1 MSALL
6 EVQGIGSGYGDV
18 PVLSDVSLSVGAD
31 EIVSVVGANGAG
43 KTTLLS
49 TISGLLP
56 CTAGTIRFDG
66 EQIERLPAHDV
77 VTRRLVMVPEGGRLF
92 PFMTVLENLELGA
105 FNASAR
111 PNLKASLDDVLAHF
125 PILAERRQQL
135 AGSLSGGERQMCA
148 IARAMMS
155 QPKLLMLDEP
165 SLGLSPQ
172 MVERVFEL
180 ILSLAREEE
189 YRGAAGRA
197 ECRRRARHGEP
208 RLHHR
213 TRARDQIRHR
223 RRAAR
228 GPGRAARLS
237 RALGPHEQAD
247 RHRDRRQ
254 PRQGGGEGVVGR
266 A

>member
-1 MSALL
+1 
-6 EVQGIGSGYGDV
+6 V
-18 PVLSDVSLSVGAD
+18 PVLSDVSLTVGAD

-66 EQIERLPAHDV
+66 EAIERLPAHAV

-111 PNLKASLDDVLAHF
+111 PMLRQALEDVLEHF
-125 PILAERRQQL
+125 PILAERREQL

-165 SLGLSPQ
+165 SLGLSPL

-180 ILSLAREEE
+180 ILSLARQKGIAVLLVEQNV
-189 YRGAAGRA
+189 G
-197 ECRRRARHGEP
+197 
-208 RLHHR
+208 
-213 TRARDQIRHR
+213 D
-223 RRAAR
+223 
-228 GPGRAARLS
+228 
-237 RALGPHEQAD
+237 ALGMASRGYVIEHGRVVKSGSGQSLLAD
-247 RHRDRRQ
+247 ADVQ
-254 PRQGGGEGVVGR
+254 R
-266 A
+266 AYLGL

>member
-1 MSALL
+1 MMLD
-6 EVQGIGSGYGDV
+6 VQGIASGYGDV
-18 PVLSDVSLSVGAD
+18 PVLSDVSLTVGAD

-56 CTAGTIRFDG
+56 CTAGTICFDG
-66 EQIERLPAHDV
+66 EAIEHMPAHAV

-111 PNLKASLDDVLAHF
+111 PMLRQALDDVLEHF

-165 SLGLSPQ
+165 SLGLSPL
-172 MVERVFEL
+172 MVERVFDL
-180 ILSLAREEE
+180 ILSLARQKGIAVLLVEQNV
-189 YRGAAGRA
+189 G
-197 ECRRRARHGEP
+197 
-208 RLHHR
+208 
-213 TRARDQIRHR
+213 D
-223 RRAAR
+223 
-228 GPGRAARLS
+228 
-237 RALGPHEQAD
+237 ALGMASRGYVIEHGRVVKSGTGQSLLAD
-247 RHRDRRQ
+247 ADVQ
-254 PRQGGGEGVVGR
+254 R
-266 A
+266 AFLGC

>member
-18 PVLSDVSLSVGAD
+18 PVLSDVSLAVGAD

-49 TISGLLP
+49 TIAGLLS

-66 EQIERLPAHDV
+66 ERIERLPAHDV
-77 VTRRLVMVPEGGRLF
+77 VTRRLVTVPEGGRLF

-111 PNLKASLDDVLAHF
+111 PALKTSLDDVLALF

-172 MVERVFEL
+172 MVERVFDL
-180 ILSLAREEE
+180 ILSLV
-189 YRGAAGRA
+189 
-197 ECRRRARHGEP
+197 RARGIAVLLVEQNVG
-208 RLHHR
+208 
-213 TRARDQIRHR
+213 D
-223 RRAAR
+223 
-228 GPGRAARLS
+228 
-237 RALGPHEQAD
+237 ALGMANRGYVIERGRVVKSGTGQALLAD
-247 RHRDRRQ
+247 ADVQ
-254 PRQGGGEGVVGR
+254 R
-266 A
+266 AYLGL

>member
-1 MSALL
+1 MSTLL
-6 EVQGIGSGYGDV
+6 DVKGIGSGYGDV
-18 PVLSDVSLSVGAD
+18 PVLHDVSLSVGAN

-56 CTAGTIRFDG
+56 CTSGTVTFDG
-66 EQIERLPAHDV
+66 EEISRLPAHTV

-105 FNASAR
+105 FNTSAR
-111 PNLKASLDDVLAHF
+111 PSLKASLEEVFGLF

-148 IARAMMS
+148 IARAVMS
-155 QPKLLMLDEP
+155 QPRLLMLDEP

-180 ILSLAREEE
+180 IVSLASSKGIAVLLVEQNV
-189 YRGAAGRA
+189 G
-197 ECRRRARHGEP
+197 
-208 RLHHR
+208 
-213 TRARDQIRHR
+213 D
-223 RRAAR
+223 
-228 GPGRAARLS
+228 
-237 RALGPHEQAD
+237 ALGMAHRGYVIERGHVVKAGSGQSLLAD
-247 RHRDRRQ
+247 PDVQ
-254 PRQGGGEGVVGR
+254 R
-266 A
+266 AYLGL

>member
-1 MSALL
+1 MNALL
-6 EVQGIGSGYGDV
+6 DVQGIGSGYGDV
-18 PVLSDVSLSVGAD
+18 PVLSDVSLTVSAD

-56 CTAGTIRFDG
+56 CTSGTIHFDG
-66 EQIERLPAHDV
+66 EAIDKLAAHEV

-111 PNLKASLDDVLAHF
+111 PALKALLDDVLALF

-165 SLGLSPQ
+165 SLGLSPL
-172 MVERVFEL
+172 MVEKVFEL
-180 ILSLAREEE
+180 IVSLARQKGIAVLLVEQNV
-189 YRGAAGRA
+189 G
-197 ECRRRARHGEP
+197 
-208 RLHHR
+208 
-213 TRARDQIRHR
+213 D
-223 RRAAR
+223 
-228 GPGRAARLS
+228 
-237 RALGPHEQAD
+237 ALGMASRGYVIERGRVVKSGTGESLLAD
-247 RHRDRRQ
+247 ADVQ
-254 PRQGGGEGVVGR
+254 R
-266 A
+266 AYLGL

>member
-6 EVQGIGSGYGDV
+6 EVRGIGSGYGDV
-18 PVLSDVSLSVGAD
+18 PVLSDVSLAVGAD

-49 TISGLLP
+49 TIAGLLT

-66 EQIERLPAHDV
+66 EPIERLPAHAV
-77 VTRRLVMVPEGGRLF
+77 VTRRLVTVPEGGRLF

-111 PNLKASLDDVLAHF
+111 PALKTSLGDVLALF
-125 PILAERRQQL
+125 PILAERRRQL

-180 ILSLAREEE
+180 ILSLV
-189 YRGAAGRA
+189 RA
-197 ECRRRARHGEP
+197 KGIAVLLVEQNVG
-208 RLHHR
+208 
-213 TRARDQIRHR
+213 D
-223 RRAAR
+223 
-228 GPGRAARLS
+228 
-237 RALGPHEQAD
+237 ALGMASRGYVIERGRVVKSGTGQALLAD
-247 RHRDRRQ
+247 ADVQ
-254 PRQGGGEGVVGR
+254 R
-266 A
+266 AYLGL

>member
-1 MSALL
+1 
-6 EVQGIGSGYGDV
+6 
-18 PVLSDVSLSVGAD
+18 VLSDVSLSVDAD

-66 EQIERLPAHDV
+66 EQIERLAAHDV

-111 PNLKASLDDVLAHF
+111 PNLKASLDDVLEHF

-165 SLGLSPQ
+165 SLGLSPL

-180 ILSLAREEE
+180 ILSLAREKNIAVLLVEQNV
-189 YRGAAGRA
+189 G
-197 ECRRRARHGEP
+197 
-208 RLHHR
+208 
-213 TRARDQIRHR
+213 D
-223 RRAAR
+223 
-228 GPGRAARLS
+228 
-237 RALGPHEQAD
+237 ALGMANRGYIIEHGRVIKSGSGDALLAD
-247 RHRDRRQ
+247 QDVQ
-254 PRQGGGEGVVGR
+254 R
-266 A
+266 AYLGL

>member
-1 MSALL
+1 MNALL
-6 EVQGIGSGYGDV
+6 DVQEIGSGYGDV
-18 PVLSDVSLSVGAD
+18 PVLSGASLTVGAD

-56 CTAGTIRFDG
+56 CTTGTIRFNG
-66 EQIERLPAHDV
+66 EPIERLSAHDV

-111 PNLKASLDDVLAHF
+111 PALKSSLDDVLTHF
-125 PILAERRQQL
+125 PILAQRLEQL

-172 MVERVFEL
+172 MVERVFDL
-180 ILSLAREEE
+180 ILSLARAKGIAVLLVEQNV
-189 YRGAAGRA
+189 G
-197 ECRRRARHGEP
+197 
-208 RLHHR
+208 
-213 TRARDQIRHR
+213 D
-223 RRAAR
+223 
-228 GPGRAARLS
+228 
-237 RALGPHEQAD
+237 ALGMANRGYVIERGRIVKSGSGESLLAD
-247 RHRDRRQ
+247 ADVQ
-254 PRQGGGEGVVGR
+254 R
-266 A
+266 AYLGL

>member
-1 MSALL
+1 MTLL
-6 EVQGIGSGYGDV
+6 DVQGIGSGYGDV
-18 PVLSDVSLSVGAD
+18 PVLSDVSLTVGAD

-56 CTAGTIRFDG
+56 CTAGTIRFDN
-66 EQIERLPAHDV
+66 EPIERLAAHDV

-111 PNLKASLDDVLAHF
+111 PALKSSLDDVLTHF
-125 PILAERRQQL
+125 PILAERREQL

-180 ILSLAREEE
+180 ILSLARAKGIAVLLVEQNV
-189 YRGAAGRA
+189 G
-197 ECRRRARHGEP
+197 
-208 RLHHR
+208 
-213 TRARDQIRHR
+213 D
-223 RRAAR
+223 
-228 GPGRAARLS
+228 
-237 RALGPHEQAD
+237 ALGMANRGYVIERGRVVKSGTGESLLAD
-247 RHRDRRQ
+247 ADVQ
-254 PRQGGGEGVVGR
+254 R
-266 A
+266 AYLGL

>member
-1 MSALL
+1 MSVLL
-6 EVQGIGSGYGDV
+6 DVQAIGSGYGDV
-18 PVLSDVSLSVGAD
+18 PVLDDVSLTVGAD

-56 CTAGTIRFDG
+56 CTTGTICFDG
-66 EQIERLPAHDV
+66 EPIGGLAAHEV

-105 FNASAR
+105 FNANAR
-111 PNLKASLDDVLAHF
+111 PALRASLDEVLALF
-125 PILAERRQQL
+125 PILAERRRQL

-165 SLGLSPQ
+165 SLGLSPL

-180 ILSLAREEE
+180 IQSLV
-189 YRGAAGRA
+189 
-197 ECRRRARHGEP
+197 
-208 RLHHR
+208 R
-213 TRARDQIRHR
+213 TKGIAVLLVEQNVGD
-223 RRAAR
+223 
-228 GPGRAARLS
+228 
-237 RALGPHEQAD
+237 ALGMANRGYVIERGRVVKSGTSQDLLAD
-247 RHRDRRQ
+247 ADVQ
-254 PRQGGGEGVVGR
+254 R
-266 A
+266 AYLGL